1 MKKQLII
8 ILLLT
13 ISAKA
18 FCQTDTPVQPFTS
31 TDYLQKSKKQNTAG
45 WIFLGGGFAVA
56 TAGIV
61 VGVTGTAEEIAGIF
75 TGEESNTLETGAVL
89 CYVGTAAMLGSI
101 PFFIA
106 ASRNKKKSKEIA
118 LSLKLETRSM
128 VYKSSII
135 QSGYPAITVK
145 FRL

>member
-1 MKKQLII
+1 MKKQLVI

-13 ISAKA
+13 VSAA
-18 FCQTDTPVQPFTS
+18 TFGQTDTPSQTLTS

-45 WIFLGGGFAVA
+45 WIFLGGGFSVAV
-56 TAGIV
+56 AGIV
-61 VGVTGTAEEIAGIF
+61 VGITGTAEEIAGIF

-106 ASRNKKKSKEIA
+106 ASKNKRKSKEIA

>member
-1 MKKQLII
+1 MKKQLVI
-8 ILLLT
+8 ILFLT

-18 FCQTDTPVQPFTS
+18 FSQTDTPSQPFTS
-31 TDYLQKSKKQNTAG
+31 TDYLQKSKKQNTVG

-56 TAGIV
+56 AAGIV
-61 VGVTGTAEEIAGIF
+61 TGVTGTAEEITGIF
-75 TGEESNTLETGAVL
+75 TGEKSNTLETGAVL
-89 CYVGTAAMLGSI
+89 CYVGTVAMLGSI

-106 ASRNKKKSKEIA
+106 ASRNKKKSTEIA
-118 LSLKLETRSM
+118 FSLKLETRST